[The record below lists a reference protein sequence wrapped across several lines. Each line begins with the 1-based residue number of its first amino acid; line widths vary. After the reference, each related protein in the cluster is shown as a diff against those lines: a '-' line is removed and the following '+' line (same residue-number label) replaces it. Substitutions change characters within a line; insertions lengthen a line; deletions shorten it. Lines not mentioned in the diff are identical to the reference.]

1 MLVEQPLAKLDPFM
15 DPVRAK
21 CVLDAIT
28 PRQRSV
34 LDLILEHRTSKEI
47 ARELDIA
54 PNTVDQRLNAART
67 KLNAR
72 DRAETARIYAH
83 LLSVCGESTYGSS
96 VVDSWSLPPLSKS
109 QEAELSPVFMLNDV
123 AGLHSGALHLEQWED
138 LSLNRDLGARG
149 LENKFWRMGII
160 VAIAAGVAV
169 VVATVL
175 SIMNALNA
183 LL

>member
-1 MLVEQPLAKLDPFM
+1 MLVDQPLAKPDQPHDPL
-15 DPVRAK
+15 RAK
-21 CVLDAIT
+21 FILDAIT

-34 LDLILEHRTSKEI
+34 LDLVLEHRTSKEI
-47 ARELDIA
+47 ARELNIA
-54 PNTVDQRLNAART
+54 PNTVDQRLNAARD
-67 KLNAR
+67 KLGAR
-72 DRAETARIYAH
+72 DRAETARIYAQ
-83 LLSVCGESTYGSS
+83 LLNICGESTYGFS
-96 VVDSWSLPPLSKS
+96 VVDSCAPLPLFKS

-123 AGLHSGALHLEQWED
+123 SGLHAGALHLEQWED

-149 LENKFWRMGII
+149 FENKFWRLGII
-160 VAIAAGVAV
+160 VAIATGVAV